1 MASGHPI
8 GPDAT
13 DDDPEFAAEWEFYRD
28 LAKRLKDAHRKANAL
43 PESVRIP
50 VIRKL
55 LMVTERV
62 KRDPVQASE
71 RLDRMLAELG
81 QTAKE
86 TPTR

>member
-55 LMVTERV
+55 LM
-62 KRDPVQASE
+62 DPVQASE